1 MQCEL
6 CGTIIKGA
14 PKRVRIEGAVLQVC
28 PKCATL
34 GVEVAQPRPAEPKR
48 KAAAATPA
56 APQRRGRDIF
66 DMMVGEVVED
76 FGERIKSARL
86 AKNWTQKD
94 LANEIKEREIL
105 IRKIEKAV
113 GVVSF
118 LPFEVNLW
126 AVQNLFHDLVERDR
140 ADHLRRAEAG
150 EEASRRWLRAI
161 GELGERLAFRVD

>member
-6 CGTIIKGA
+6 CGAIIKGA

-34 GVEVAQPRPAEPKR
+34 GVEVAQPRPVEPKR
-48 KAAAATPA
+48 KAVAAAPGVPA
-56 APQRRGRDIF
+56 RRGRDVF

-76 FGERIKSARL
+76 YGDRIKSARL

-105 IRKIEKAV
+105 IRKIEKGDLIPEDEVRVKLEKVLSISLLDVSDEEVKRQKGGKLATTV
-113 GVVSF
+113 GDIIKIKR
-118 LPFEVNLW
+118 E
-126 AVQNLFHDLVERDR
+126 
-140 ADHLRRAEAG
+140 
-150 EEASRRWLRAI
+150 
-161 GELGERLAFRVD
+161 

>member
-34 GVEVAQPRPAEPKR
+34 GVEVAQPRSAEPKR
-48 KAAAATPA
+48 KAAAAAPA
-56 APQRRGRDIF
+56 APQRRGRDVF
-66 DMMVGEVVED
+66 DLMVGEVVED

-86 AKNWTQKD
+86 AKNWTLKD

-105 IRKIEKAV
+105 IRKIEKGDLIPEDDV
-113 GVVSF
+113 RVKLEKVLGISLLDVSDE
-118 LPFEVNLW
+118 EVKR
-126 AVQNLFHDLVERDR
+126 QKGD
-140 ADHLRRAEAG
+140 
-150 EEASRRWLRAI
+150 
-161 GELGERLAFRVD
+161 RLATTVGDIIKIKRE

>member
-6 CGTIIKGA
+6 CGAIIKGA

-34 GVEVAQPRPAEPKR
+34 GVEVAQPRPVESKR
-48 KAAAATPA
+48 KAAAAA
-56 APQRRGRDIF
+56 APSAPLRRGRDVF

-76 FGERIKSARL
+76 YGERIKSARL

-105 IRKIEKAV
+105 IRKIEK
-113 GVVSF
+113 G
-118 LPFEVNLW
+118 
-126 AVQNLFHDLVERDR
+126 DLVPEDDVRVKLEKVLGIALLDVS
-140 ADHLRRAEAG
+140 D
-150 EEASRRWLRAI
+150 EEVKRQK
-161 GELGERLAFRVD
+161 GGKLATTVGDIIKIKRE